1 MAQQFSYWPN
11 VRNSGS
17 NVCRIVFSLL
27 LLSSLAYSQTQ
38 PAPDKIKADIK
49 SVQNAVNDVIG
60 LSLPG
65 WGILQGAKG
74 AYLEGYG
81 IVLDTEVALDPPI
94 NPFSAQKSPE
104 EVRNFANQKRR
115 EIQEKLVNI
124 LKEKVPLLTS
134 LAPAESVA
142 VVLNVLNTNPAY
154 VPDMPAQIILSAKKQ
169 DSARVN
175 IREFK

>member
-17 NVCRIVFSLL
+17 HVCKIVFALF
-27 LLSSLAYSQTQ
+27 LLSSFAYGQTQ
-38 PAPDKIKADIK
+38 PPPDKIKADIK
-49 SVQNAVNDVIG
+49 TVQNAVNDVLG

-65 WGILQGAKG
+65 WGVLQGAKG

-81 IVLDTEVALDPPI
+81 IVLNAEVALDPPA
-94 NPFSAQKSPE
+94 NPFSLQKSPE
-104 EVRNFANQKRR
+104 EVRTFSTQKSH
-115 EIQEKLVNI
+115 EIQEKLVKL

-134 LAPAESVA
+134 LAAADSVA
-142 VVLNVLNTNPAY
+142 IVLNVLNTNPAY
-154 VPDMPAQIILSAKKQ
+154 MPDMPTQIIFSAKKQ